1 MTPPSELMGDLLMEP
16 VSSQAEITS
25 ASEVVSEPSDDFVDL
40 TNNVT
45 EEAEDNAAA
54 AAQDTAIISL
64 DEPSDD
70 FVDLLGSETE
80 ALQEE
85 VVIVDVPADTATDK
99 SEVTGSDPDPPGEGK
114 EEVEEASTAAVMDII
129 GDSGGESDSNTQPP
143 PGIATFVDPLV
154 DFLSDT
160 PPAAEAKK
168 PSMATIDLFNDEEGS
183 DLFADPLLTTSDY
196 KQPQKSLF
204 GEPDEDLFGE
214 PLGAISK
221 KTVNKEQKDKTV
233 TVKAAAAAV
242 GGINVTGP
250 LHEIS
255 PAEAGDLFTEEAV
268 ATAPSV
274 STTSTV
280 NSKTN
285 GVHSEEETD
294 IFAGGSIV
302 SILWLHHL
310 FLCMNVKVWKAQV
323 IMMELT
329 IGTQSCSE
337 CNQELGFTY
346 SAKSTYLLWQ
356 HYYQKLRLLYSADV
370 LFGLIVSPPLKKQNK
385 LCPHDLCYAAKFV
398 LHRLLVSP
406 QQEGSWFGSRFGH
419 SLSVCSLDVLFLSV
433 WVFCGWSG
441 LFPLSKDMKIGV
453 MSGGDS
459 KSTVGVNGSG
469 QSCDTLGRPLFSPN
483 VSLDWLL
490 YHWEY
495 CVHLLDMVTASPFVG
510 VLQKWSVSM
519 VTVTKE
525 VMCSPAFFFCYQ
537 DYAKTTEA
545 SFRKFCG
552 AVGGNHRK
560 NALKF
565 VPDLD

>member
-233 TVKAAAAAV
+233 TVKAAAAAAA

-329 IGTQSCSE
+329 IGTQSCYKCIRNLASLTLLSQHICCE
-337 CNQELGFTY
+337 NTIIRSYAF
-346 SAKSTYLLWQ
+346 STLLM
-356 HYYQKLRLLYSADV
+356 
-370 LFGLIVSPPLKKQNK
+370 F
-385 LCPHDLCYAAKFV
+385 C
-398 LHRLLVSP
+398 
-406 QQEGSWFGSRFGH
+406 
-419 SLSVCSLDVLFLSV
+419 LDS
-433 WVFCGWSG
+433 
-441 LFPLSKDMKIGV
+441 
-453 MSGGDS
+453 
-459 KSTVGVNGSG
+459 
-469 QSCDTLGRPLFSPN
+469 
-483 VSLDWLL
+483 
-490 YHWEY
+490 
-495 CVHLLDMVTASPFVG
+495 
-510 VLQKWSVSM
+510 
-519 VTVTKE
+519 
-525 VMCSPAFFFCYQ
+525 
-537 DYAKTTEA
+537 
-545 SFRKFCG
+545 
-552 AVGGNHRK
+552 
-560 NALKF
+560 
-565 VPDLD
+565 